1 MMGGFRKPKTI
12 LRESAGTYTDGVWSP
27 GARSAFDTSASAQPI
42 IMGQDLQALPEGRHL
57 SDFVKFYDYA
67 RLQVTADGEG
77 TQPDI
82 IIHEG
87 YGYELVSIFANQS
100 GVIDHFK
107 YIGSKVFKF
116 TTTADWISGALK
128 RP

>member
-1 MMGGFRKPKTI
+1 MSFRKSKDV
-12 LRESAGTYTDGVWSP
+12 LREAAGTYTTGVWAP
-27 GARSAFDTSASAQPI
+27 GARSAVTTLASVQPVV
-42 IMGQDLQALPEGRHL
+42 MGQDMHALPEGRHL
-57 SDFVKFYDYA
+57 SDFVKLYTNDK
-67 RLQVTADGEG
+67 LNVTADGEG
-77 TQPDI
+77 VQPDI

-100 GVIDHFK
+100 GVISHYK

-116 TTTADWISGALK
+116 TTTADWLSGALK

>member
-1 MMGGFRKPKTI
+1 MSFRKAKDV
-12 LRESAGTYTDGVWSP
+12 LREAAGSYPNGVWAP
-27 GARSAFDTSASAQPI
+27 GARSALTTLTSVQPVV
-42 IMGQDLQALPEGRHL
+42 MGQDMHALPEGRHL
-57 SDFVKFYDYA
+57 SDFVKLYTNDK
-67 RLQVTADGEG
+67 LNVTADGEG
-77 TQPDI
+77 VQPDI

-100 GVIDHFK
+100 GVISHYK

-116 TTTADWISGALK
+116 TTTADWLSGALK

>member
-1 MMGGFRKPKTI
+1 MSFRKSKDV
-12 LRESAGTYTDGVWSP
+12 LREAAGTYTNGVWAP
-27 GARSAFDTSASAQPI
+27 GARSALTTLASVQPVV
-42 IMGQDLQALPEGRHL
+42 MGQDMHALPEGRHL
-57 SDFVKFYDYA
+57 SDFVKLYTNDK
-67 RLQVTADGEG
+67 LNVTADGEG
-77 TQPDI
+77 VQPDI

-100 GVIDHFK
+100 GVISHYK

-116 TTTADWISGALK
+116 TTTADWLSSALK

>member
-1 MMGGFRKPKTI
+1 MSFRKLKDV
-12 LRESAGTYTDGVWSP
+12 LREAAGTYTNGVWAA
-27 GARSAFDTSASAQPI
+27 GARSAVTTLASVQPVV
-42 IMGQDLQALPEGRHL
+42 MGQDMHALPEGRHL
-57 SDFVKFYDYA
+57 SDFVKLYTNDK
-67 RLQVTADGEG
+67 LNVTADGEG
-77 TQPDI
+77 VQPDI

-100 GVIDHFK
+100 GVISHYK

-116 TTTADWISGALK
+116 TTTADWLSGALK

>member
-1 MMGGFRKPKTI
+1 MSFRKLKDI
-12 LRESAGTYTDGVWSP
+12 LREAAGTYTNGVWAP
-27 GARSAFDTSASAQPI
+27 GARSALTTLASVQPVV
-42 IMGQDLQALPEGRHL
+42 MGQDMHALPEGRHL
-57 SDFVKFYDYA
+57 SNFVKLYTNDK
-67 RLQVTADGEG
+67 LNVTADGEG
-77 TQPDI
+77 VQPDI

-100 GVIDHFK
+100 GVIGHYK

-116 TTTADWISGALK
+116 TKTADWLSGALK

>member
-1 MMGGFRKPKTI
+1 MSFRKLKDI
-12 LRESAGTYTDGVWSP
+12 LREAAGTYTNGVWAP
-27 GARSAFDTSASAQPI
+27 GARSALTTHASVQPVV
-42 IMGQDLQALPEGRHL
+42 MGQDMHALPEGRHL
-57 SDFVKFYDYA
+57 SDFVKLYTNDK
-67 RLQVTADGEG
+67 LNVTADGEG
-77 TQPDI
+77 VQPDI

-100 GVIDHFK
+100 GVISHYK

-116 TTTADWISGALK
+116 TTTADWLSGALK